1 MAANV
6 SRQVGFKPIR
16 HISGSPWN
24 GATRTYLGAAADST
38 ATYIGDIVMHN
49 SLSGAAGTFV
59 YGVNCEGMPTA
70 TRTTGTTDGQANVGV
85 VVGFSPD
92 PTNLMLRHR
101 AASTNRLMYVCVD
114 PTVVYECQED
124 ADTTPI
130 TSAMVGSCFGI
141 LTTAGSTV
149 TGMSSMIVDST
160 SIASTST
167 LPLKLVAMSTR
178 VDNTLSTGTTDK
190 TKFEFILNTGWFMP
204 NSVGTA

>member
-1 MAANV
+1 MANV
-6 SRQVGFKPIR
+6 DRQVGFKPIR
-16 HISGSPWN
+16 HTSGAPWN
-24 GATRTYLGAAADST
+24 GAVRTYLGAAADST

-49 SLSGAAGTFV
+49 SLSGAAGVTV
-59 YGVNCEGMPTA
+59 NGVNCEGMPTA
-70 TRTTGTTDGQANVGV
+70 TRTTATSTGQANLGV
-85 VVGFSPD
+85 VVGISPD
-92 PTNLMLRHR
+92 PNNLMLRHR
-101 AASTNRLMYVCVD
+101 AASTNRLLYVCVD

-178 VDNTLSTGTTDK
+178 VDNALSTATTDK
-190 TKFEFILNTGWFMP
+190 AKFEFILNTGWFMP